1 MAEDIDTEVSKEHFG
16 QPAACY
22 PRSRFSCTRTF
33 ENVPGIR
40 MVIFERSG
48 EIRVTRTRASDSTFG
63 SSVARHLAGGHDF
76 LPIGPVAILDH
87 HGDRTA
93 DSLPVPHAGE
103 KTDLIFLDF
112 HPAATAVPALAPFQ
126 FVIDKLE
133 VDGKVCRNALYNCDQ
148 RWTVRLAGRPKAQ
161 HPLSIAEF
169 SATMATMALSPKA
182 AVKEVQDLSF
192 LTARAFAS
200 IFRRP
205 FYVRDILLQM
215 DMIGVGSLTVVMLT
229 GFFTGAVLTLQTS
242 FQLSRFG
249 AVGFTGGLV
258 SVSLVR
264 ELGPV
269 LAALMV
275 AGRVGSG
282 MASELGSML
291 VTEQINAMRALG
303 TDPIK
308 KLVVPR
314 VLATIAMMPVLT
326 IVADT
331 LGIIGGLVV
340 ALRFLHITAN
350 LYLSRAWD
358 SLDYMDLFGGL
369 LKPLVFG
376 ALVAVVSCYCG
387 LRTYGGTQGVGRSTT
402 QAVVASSVLIL
413 VSDFFL
419 TRLILVYT
427 R

>member
-1 MAEDIDTEVSKEHFG
+1 VPYPG
-16 QPAACY
+16 QKPNLILFDLHPAPAAIA
-22 PRSRFSCTRTF
+22 PLAAF
-33 ENVPGIR
+33 EFMIN
-40 MVIFERSG
+40 
-48 EIRVTRTRASDSTFG
+48 
-63 SSVARHLAGGHDF
+63 
-76 LPIGPVAILDH
+76 
-87 HGDRTA
+87 
-93 DSLPVPHAGE
+93 
-103 KTDLIFLDF
+103 
-112 HPAATAVPALAPFQ
+112 
-126 FVIDKLE
+126 E
-133 VDGKVCRNALYNCDQ
+133 VKIDGKMRWEALHQGDQ
-148 RWTVRLAGRPKAQ
+148 GRAVRLAGRSKAQ

-169 SATMATMALSPKA
+169 SVTMASMPVSPKA

-192 LTARAFAS
+192 LTGKTFAS

-205 FYVRDILLQM
+205 FYVRDILMQM
-215 DMIGVGSLTVVMLT
+215 DLIGVGSLTVVMLT

-242 FQLSRFG
+242 KTLSQFG

-308 KLVVPR
+308 KLVLPR
-314 VLATIAMMPVLT
+314 VLATIAMLPVLT
-326 IVADT
+326 IVADAI
-331 LGIIGGLVV
+331 GIGGGLVIAIAV
-340 ALRFLHITAN
+340 LHITPN

-358 SLDYMDLFGGL
+358 ALKYMDLFGGL

-376 ALVAVVSCYCG
+376 ATLAIVSCYCG

-413 VSDFFL
+413 VFDLFL
-419 TRLILVYT
+419 TRLILQYT
-427 R
+427 K

>member
-1 MAEDIDTEVSKEHFG
+1 M
-16 QPAACY
+16 
-22 PRSRFSCTRTF
+22 
-33 ENVPGIR
+33 
-40 MVIFERSG
+40 
-48 EIRVTRTRASDSTFG
+48 
-63 SSVARHLAGGHDF
+63 
-76 LPIGPVAILDH
+76 
-87 HGDRTA
+87 
-93 DSLPVPHAGE
+93 
-103 KTDLIFLDF
+103 
-112 HPAATAVPALAPFQ
+112 
-126 FVIDKLE
+126 
-133 VDGKVCRNALYNCDQ
+133 
-148 RWTVRLAGRPKAQ
+148 
-161 HPLSIAEF
+161 PL
-169 SATMATMALSPKA
+169 LQLKA
-182 AVKEVQDLSF
+182 AVKEVQDLSV
-192 LTARAFAS
+192 LTGKTFTS
-200 IFRRP
+200 MFRRP

-215 DMIGVGSLTVVMLT
+215 DLIGVGSLTVVMLT

-242 FQLSRFG
+242 KTLSQFG

-314 VLATIAMMPVLT
+314 SLATIAMLPVLT
-326 IVADT
+326 IIADAV
-331 LGIIGGLVV
+331 GVFGGLVISLAV
-340 ALRFLHITAN
+340 LRITAN

-358 SLDYMDLFGGL
+358 ALTYMDLFGGL

-376 ALVAVVSCYCG
+376 AILAIVSCYCG
-387 LRTYGGTQGVGRSTT
+387 LRTHGGTQGVGRSTT

-413 VSDFFL
+413 VFDLFL
-419 TRLILVYT
+419 TRLILAYT